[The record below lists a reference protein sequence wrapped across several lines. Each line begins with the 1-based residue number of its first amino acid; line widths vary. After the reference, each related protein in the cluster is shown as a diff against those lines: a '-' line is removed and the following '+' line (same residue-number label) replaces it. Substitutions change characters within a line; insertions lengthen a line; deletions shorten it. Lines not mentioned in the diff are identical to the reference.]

1 MTEPG
6 ERRPPTSTSE
16 AGGRGWSA
24 QRVADGRSA
33 QRGRSARTRSLPGAL
48 LVASGVVLLA
58 AAAWALLRGVLEL
71 GPTSLA
77 VATLGGW
84 GIGAVLRQARAP
96 VLLAV
101 LLGLAAWLLGLFFSW
116 LLAMALLPSSTR
128 TFAERLEGTPFLDW
142 LSPQFGLLETLGLL
156 VYGATAAYGAR
167 PSARPP
173 S

>member
-6 ERRPPTSTSE
+6 ERRPPNSTGQT
-16 AGGRGWSA
+16 GGRGWGA
-24 QRVADGRSA
+24 RRVADGR
-33 QRGRSARTRSLPGAL
+33 RARTRSLPGAL
-48 LVASGVVLLA
+48 LAAGVVVLLA
-58 AAAWALLRGVLEL
+58 AAAWSLLRGVLEL

-77 VATLGGW
+77 VAALGGW

-101 LLGLAAWLLGLFFSW
+101 LLGLVAWLLGLVFSW

-128 TFAERLEGTPFLDW
+128 TLAERLEGTPFLDW
-142 LSPQFGLLETLGLL
+142 LTPQVGPLEVVGLL
-156 VYGATAAYGAR
+156 VYGAAAAYAAR
-167 PSARPP
+167 PSARPR

>member
-6 ERRPPTSTSE
+6 EQRPSNSTGE
-16 AGGRGWSA
+16 TGGRGWSA
-24 QRVADGRSA
+24 QQVAGGRGA
-33 QRGRSARTRSLPGAL
+33 RGGHSARSRSLPGAL
-48 LVASGVVLLA
+48 LVAGGVMLLA
-58 AAAWALLRGVLEL
+58 AAAWALLRGVFEL

-77 VATLGGW
+77 IAALGGW

-101 LLGLAAWLLGLFFSW
+101 FLGLTAWLLGLVLSW
-116 LLAMALLPSSTR
+116 LLAMALLPSSAR

-142 LSPQFGLLETLGLL
+142 LTPQLGLLEMVGLL
-156 VYGATAAYGAR
+156 VYGAAAAYAAR
-167 PSARPP
+167 PSARPT

>member
-1 MTEPG
+1 M
-6 ERRPPTSTSE
+6 
-16 AGGRGWSA
+16 
-24 QRVADGRSA
+24 
-33 QRGRSARTRSLPGAL
+33 
-48 LVASGVVLLA
+48 LLA

-77 VATLGGW
+77 IAALGGW

-101 LLGLAAWLLGLFFSW
+101 LLGLVAWLLGLVFSW
-116 LLAMALLPSSTR
+116 LLAMAILPSSSR

-142 LSPQFGLLETLGLL
+142 LSAAVRARWRCVGLL
-156 VYGATAAYGAR
+156 VYGAAAAYAAR
-167 PSARPP
+167 PSARPR

>member
-6 ERRPPTSTSE
+6 ERRPPNSSGET
-16 AGGRGWSA
+16 GGRGWGA
-24 QRVADGRSA
+24 PRVADARSA
-33 QRGRSARTRSLPGAL
+33 RSGRSARTRSLPGAL
-48 LVASGVVLLA
+48 LAAGGVVLLA

-77 VATLGGW
+77 IAALGGW
-84 GIGAVLRQARAP
+84 GIGVVLRQARAP

-101 LLGLAAWLLGLFFSW
+101 LLGLVAWLLGLVFSW
-116 LLAMALLPSSTR
+116 LLAMAILPSSSR

-142 LSPQFGLLETLGLL
+142 LAPQFGPLEVLGLL
-156 VYGATAAYGAR
+156 VYGAAAAYAAR
-167 PSARPP
+167 PSARPR